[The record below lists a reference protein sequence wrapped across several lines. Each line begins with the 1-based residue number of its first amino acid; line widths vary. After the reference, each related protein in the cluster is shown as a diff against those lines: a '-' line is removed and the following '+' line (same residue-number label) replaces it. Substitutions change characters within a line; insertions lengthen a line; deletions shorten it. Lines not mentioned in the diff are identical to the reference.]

1 MLVVNMCNVHS
12 LENGKIRSTHIPES
26 PVTEDHQQ
34 YQPFIVSG
42 PDNHRPLMPIKSFDV
57 ASERIWEKPDKLE
70 SGLAGTSTQEIKP
83 PNDRY

>member
-1 MLVVNMCNVHS
+1 MLESSTWLMFI
-12 LENGKIRSTHIPES
+12 LRKWKIKIIHIPES

-57 ASERIWEKPDKLE
+57 ASEGIWEKPNKLE
-70 SGLAGTSTQEIKP
+70 SGLTGTSNQEMKP
-83 PNDRY
+83 PNDR